1 MLSDAQ
7 RELLTARLRRGR
19 TGIPGAIAPR
29 PPGTTDLPL
38 SSGQE
43 QLWFLDRFAPGLA
56 TYNIPNAL
64 RLRGPLDAGAL
75 ERALDGLVARH
86 EALRTRLVSGADGR
100 PRQIVDE
107 PAGAGL
113 TAVDLSAMDQ
123 APRTAKLA
131 EIAAA
136 EAARPF
142 GLAEGPLFRVRLVR
156 LSDDEHVLITVVH
169 HAVFDG
175 WSIGVMLT
183 ELTHLYESEL
193 SGAPSR
199 LAALPVQ
206 FADYA
211 LWERERLQAPPAKEL
226 LEYWRKRLDGYPT
239 LQLPTDRP
247 RPRLDGFQ
255 GAVEWLRMGTDV
267 LAGLRELARAEGT
280 TLFVT
285 LMACLQTLLH
295 RYTGQDDIVVGTLT
309 AARGRPELAPLIG
322 FLVNTLPIRTELTG
336 DPTFRG
342 LLGRVREA
350 TEGAY
355 AHQDL
360 PFAKLVEELKVPRDP
375 SRAPVFQV
383 AMTLAEAPGELTAG
397 GLTVRLERLDLPAAK
412 FDLSF
417 VAEVRG
423 DDLWVE
429 LSYSTALFDAA
440 TARRLLGNLRVL
452 LTGVLEDPGRPLSRL
467 PILTEAE
474 LHRELVEWNDT
485 ATDLPVMCVHER
497 FERQV
502 ADTPDGVAAE
512 MADESVSYAGLNADA
527 NRIARRL
534 RGLGVERQTLVGVC
548 MTPSPRRLAVLLGI
562 MKAGAGYVPLDPA
575 LPAERL
581 AYMIADT
588 AMPVL
593 VADDAGEPALP
604 ESGAR
609 TVRLDR
615 EWPEISALDPADPG
629 FDVRTSDVAY
639 VIYTSGSTGRPK
651 GVVIEHRNAINFL
664 TAMIEHHQV
673 GPADRVLQFASLNFD
688 ASVIDMFT
696 ALLSGARTVLAAPET
711 LHSPRR
717 LARLM
722 RDRAVTF
729 AFLTPAVANLLAGEA
744 RGGAAQGE
752 RGGAGQGGHGGAG
765 QGERGGAAQG
775 ERPGGAAQGGHGG
788 AGQGERPGGAGQG
801 ERPGGAGQGER
812 GGAAQGERPGG
823 AGQGGHGGAGQGER
837 PGGAGRGERGAGQG
851 EIFPDLRV
859 FLTGGEEMPA
869 GMLGAWLRPGLRFG
883 NEYGPT
889 EVTVAAVSADL
900 DGSVVPPP
908 IGRPKPNCRAY
919 VLDGN
924 LNPVPVGV
932 VGELHLGGVQVAR
945 GYLNAPELTARRFV
959 DDPFGDGRL
968 YRTGDLVR
976 RLPDG
981 NLVFVGRIDGQVKI
995 RGLRVELGEI
1005 EAGLLA
1011 HPAVAQAVA
1020 VVATDRTG
1028 ERQLAGY
1035 YRLDPDRA
1043 AATAAELRQHLTR
1056 RLPLYMVPG
1065 HLVAVDAF
1073 ALNGSRKI
1081 DRSALPSIDEAVRT
1095 AGFEAPHTLIETVL
1109 ADMYARLLGREQV
1122 GADDGFFELGGN
1134 SLQAIRLITQIAE
1147 ELDPEPDVDVA
1158 AVFLAPSPRQL
1169 AVLLCDKHGLEDV
1182 DLSEED
1188 GVLNPAAPLM
1198 TPSE

>member
-19 TGIPGAIAPR
+19 AAIPGAIAPR
-29 PPGTTDLPL
+29 PAGTTDLPL

-43 QLWFLDRFAPGLA
+43 QLWFLDRLAPGLA

-64 RLRGPLDAGAL
+64 RIHGPLDAGAL

-100 PRQIVDE
+100 PRQVVDA

-123 APRTAKLA
+123 AGRAARLA
-131 EIAAA
+131 ELAAQ
-136 EAARPF
+136 EATRPF
-142 GLAEGPLFRVRLVR
+142 VLAEGPLFRVRLVR
-156 LSDDEHVLITVVH
+156 LSGDEHVLITVVH

-175 WSIGVMLT
+175 WSIGVLLA
-183 ELTHLYESEL
+183 ELTRLYESEL
-193 SGAPSR
+193 SGEPPA
-199 LAALPVQ
+199 LAVLPVQ
-206 FADYA
+206 YADYA
-211 LWERERLQAPPAKEL
+211 LWERARLQGAPPKEL
-226 LEYWRKRLDGYPT
+226 LEYWVKTLDGYPT

-255 GAVEWLRMGTDV
+255 GDVAWLRMGTEV

-280 TLFVT
+280 TVFVT

-309 AARGRPELAPLIG
+309 ATRGRPELAPLIG
-322 FLVNTLPIRTELTG
+322 FLVNTLPIRTELSG
-336 DPTFRG
+336 DPAFRG

-360 PFAKLVEELKVPRDP
+360 PFATLVEELKVARDP

-383 AMTLAEAPGELTAG
+383 AMTLAEAPAEITAG
-397 GLTVRLERLDLPAAK
+397 DLTIRLERLDLPAAK

-417 VAEVRG
+417 VAEIRG

-429 LSYSTALFDAA
+429 LSYSTALFDAT
-440 TARRLLGNLRVL
+440 TAQRLLGNLRVL
-452 LTGVLEDPGRPLSRL
+452 LTGVIEDPGRPLSRL
-467 PILTEAE
+467 PILTDAE

-485 ATDLPVMCVHER
+485 AADLPVMCVHER

-502 ADTPDGVAAE
+502 AATPGGVAAE
-512 MADESVSYAGLNADA
+512 MGAETVAVVKIVGVNAGRRGPSAHPDNLHGFFPGGREDCRGECGGLETVTYAELNAQA

-534 RGLGVERQTLVGVC
+534 RALGVERQTLVGVC

-562 MKAGAGYVPLDPA
+562 MKAGGGYVPLDPT

-581 AYMIADT
+581 SYMIADT
-588 AMPVL
+588 AMPVV
-593 VADDAGEPALP
+593 VADDAGEQALP

-629 FDVRTSDVAY
+629 FEVRTSDVAY

-651 GVVIEHRNAINFL
+651 GVVVEHRNVSNFL
-664 TAMIEHHQV
+664 TTMIEHHEV
-673 GPADRVLQFASLNFD
+673 GPRDRVLQFASLNFD

-696 ALLSGARTVLAAPET
+696 ALLSGARAVLAPQET

-729 AFLTPAVANLLAGEA
+729 AFLTPAVASLLAAEG
-744 RGGAAQGE
+744 
-752 RGGAGQGGHGGAG
+752 RGGAGP
-765 QGERGGAAQG
+765 GERGGAA
-775 ERPGGAAQGGHGG
+775 
-788 AGQGERPGGAGQG
+788 
-801 ERPGGAGQGER
+801 R
-812 GGAAQGERPGG
+812 GGP
-823 AGQGGHGGAGQGER
+823 
-837 PGGAGRGERGAGQG
+837 
-851 EIFPDLRV
+851 FPDLRV
-859 FLTGGEEMPA
+859 LLTGGEEMPA
-869 GMLGAWLRPGLRFG
+869 GLPAEWLRPGLRFG

-889 EVTVAAVSADL
+889 EVAVAAVSADL
-900 DGSVVPPP
+900 GGSPDLDVPVPPP

-919 VLDGN
+919 VLDGG

-981 NLVFVGRIDGQVKI
+981 NLVFVGRLDGQVKI
-995 RGLRVELGEI
+995 RGLRVEVGEI
-1005 EAGLLA
+1005 ESCLVS
-1011 HPAVAQAVA
+1011 HPAVAQAV
-1020 VVATDRTG
+1020 VVLTAGGTG
-1028 ERQLAGY
+1028 EKQLAGY
-1035 YRLDPDRA
+1035 FLPREDGPA
-1043 AATAAELRQHLTR
+1043 VSTAELRDHLAR
-1056 RLPLYMVPG
+1056 RLPGYMVPT
-1065 HLVAVDAF
+1065 HLVTVAGF
-1073 ALNGSRKI
+1073 TLNTSGKI
-1081 DRSALPSIDEAVRT
+1081 DRTRLPALGPIADATTFVAPRT
-1095 AGFEAPHTLIETVL
+1095 LVETML
-1109 ADMYARLLGREQV
+1109 ADLYARLLGHERV
-1122 GADDGFFELGGN
+1122 GIDDGFFDLGGN
-1134 SLQAIRLITQIAE
+1134 SLQAMRLITQIDDMLGGAV
-1147 ELDPEPDVDVA
+1147 DIDVA
-1158 AVFLAPSPRQL
+1158 AVFLAPTPRRL
-1169 AVLLCDKHGLEDV
+1169 TVHLRDTRGIDDAELGADGIDGLPEP
-1182 DLSEED
+1182 SEEEI
-1188 GVLNPAAPLM
+1188 GAHAM
-1198 TPSE
+1198 PSL